1 MYQHQ
6 HPAAPLPNLQLPR
19 TLNRPAFAEVQRE
32 AILAVEPNLGQVPFE
47 YIRKGLHS
55 RGEEYVQTYHSWPQS
70 PQRWYHHNSPRS
82 RLPSSFDIVPT
93 RGAAPPTHI
102 LAVQSSPSSK
112 HPTTDSVFL
121 VPTHHIVLAANCS
134 HIPRIPISRPQIR
147 SSGKVTVPV
156 MPLVVPHAEA
166 FAPLHAF
173 LVSHRLD
180 RLMSALLP
188 VPPSMLSMRG
198 GATSSAGGPF
208 AHISAPQIATF
219 LAASASGDK
228 MSALMALTRT
238 VSAIWRNACGLGIFD
253 RDLWA
258 ALDFSWE
265 VILGAMNM
273 VATRAV

>member
-1 MYQHQ
+1 MASVT
-6 HPAAPLPNLQLPR
+6 AAVVPPQLPR
-19 TLNRPAFAEVQRE
+19 
-32 AILAVEPNLGQVPFE
+32 
-47 YIRKGLHS
+47 S
-55 RGEEYVQTYHSWPQS
+55 RV
-70 PQRWYHHNSPRS
+70 
-82 RLPSSFDIVPT
+82 PSSFDIAPA

-121 VPTHHIVLAANCS
+121 VPTHHIVLAANCA
-134 HIPRIPISRPQIR
+134 HIPRIPISRPQMR
-147 SSGKVTVPV
+147 SSGKLTVPV

-166 FAPLHAF
+166 FAPLHAY
-173 LVSHRLD
+173 LIAHRLD
-180 RLMSALLP
+180 RLMSTLLP
-188 VPPSMLSMRG
+188 VPPSMLSTRG
-198 GATSSAGGPF
+198 GGTSSAGGPF

-238 VSAIWRNACGLGIFD
+238 VSAIWRNACALGIFD

>member
-1 MYQHQ
+1 MYHVAARPAQHHYHEMYQHQ

-19 TLNRPAFAEVQRE
+19 TLNRPAFTEVQRE

-47 YIRKGLHS
+47 YIRKGLHA
-55 RGEEYVQTYHSWPQS
+55 RGEELMASVAAAVVPPQL
-70 PQRWYHHNSPRS
+70 PRS
-82 RLPSSFDIVPT
+82 RRP
-93 RGAAPPTHI
+93 PPTHI

-112 HPTTDSVFL
+112 HPVPDVAFL
-121 VPTHHIVLAANCS
+121 IPTHHIVLAANCA
-134 HIPRIPISRPQIR
+134 HIPRIPLSRPQMR
-147 SSGKVTVPV
+147 SNGMLAVPV

-166 FAPLHAF
+166 FAPLHTF
-173 LVSHRLD
+173 LVARRLD

-188 VPPSMLSMRG
+188 VPPSMLS
-198 GATSSAGGPF
+198 GARAGTSAAAGPF
-208 AHISAPQIATF
+208 AHISAPQVATF

-238 VSAIWRNACGLGIFD
+238 VSAIWRNACALGIFD

-273 VATRAV
+273 VATGAV

>member
-19 TLNRPAFAEVQRE
+19 TLNRPAFTEVQRD

-47 YIRKGLHS
+47 YIRKGLHA
-55 RGEEYVQTYHSWPQS
+55 RGEELMASINAAKVPPQL
-70 PQRWYHHNSPRS
+70 PRT
-82 RLPSSFDIVPT
+82 RLPASFDIAPT
-93 RGAAPPTHI
+93 HGTPPPTHI
-102 LAVQSSPSSK
+102 LAVQSSPSSGR
-112 HPTTDSVFL
+112 PVSDAVFL
-121 VPTHHIVLAANCS
+121 VPTHHIVLAAHCA
-134 HIPRIPISRPQIR
+134 HIPRLPVSRPQTR
-147 SSGKVTVPV
+147 SSGAFAVPV

-173 LVSHRLD
+173 LVAHRLD
-180 RLMSALLP
+180 RLMANLLP
-188 VPPSMLSMRG
+188 VPPAMLAASRTG
-198 GATSSAGGPF
+198 GASAAAGPF
-208 AHISAPQIATF
+208 AHVSAPQVAY
-219 LAASASGDK
+219 

-238 VSAIWRNACGLGIFD
+238 VSAIWRNACALGIFD

-273 VATRAV
+273 VATGAV

>member
-19 TLNRPAFAEVQRE
+19 TLNRPAFTEVQRD

-47 YIRKGLHS
+47 YIRKGLHA
-55 RGEEYVQTYHSWPQS
+55 RGEELMASISAAKVPPQL
-70 PQRWYHHNSPRS
+70 PRT
-82 RLPSSFDIVPT
+82 RLPASFDIAPT
-93 RGAAPPTHI
+93 HGTPPPTHI
-102 LAVQSSPSSK
+102 LAVQSSPSSGR
-112 HPTTDSVFL
+112 PVSDAVFL
-121 VPTHHIVLAANCS
+121 VPTHHIVLAAHCA
-134 HIPRIPISRPQIR
+134 HIPRLPVSRPQTR
-147 SSGKVTVPV
+147 SSGAFAVPV

-173 LVSHRLD
+173 LVAHRLD
-180 RLMSALLP
+180 RLMANLLP
-188 VPPSMLSMRG
+188 VPPAMLAGTRAG
-198 GATSSAGGPF
+198 SASGPF
-208 AHISAPQIATF
+208 AHVSAPQVATY
-219 LAASASGDK
+219 LAASAAGDK

-238 VSAIWRNACGLGIFD
+238 VSAIWRNACALGIFD

-273 VATRAV
+273 VATGAV

>member
-1 MYQHQ
+1 MASVT
-6 HPAAPLPNLQLPR
+6 AAVVPPQL
-19 TLNRPAFAEVQRE
+19 
-32 AILAVEPNLGQVPFE
+32 
-47 YIRKGLHS
+47 
-55 RGEEYVQTYHSWPQS
+55 
-70 PQRWYHHNSPRS
+70 PRS
-82 RLPSSFDIVPT
+82 RLPSSFDIAPT

-112 HPTTDSVFL
+112 HPTTDTVFL
-121 VPTHHIVLAANCS
+121 VPTHHIVLAANCA
-134 HIPRIPISRPQIR
+134 HIPRIPISRPHTR
-147 SSGKVTVPV
+147 SNGMRTVPV

-173 LVSHRLD
+173 LISHRLD
-180 RLMSALLP
+180 RLMGALLP

-198 GATSSAGGPF
+198 GAASSAGGPF
-208 AHISAPQIATF
+208 AHLSAPQIATF

-238 VSAIWRNACGLGIFD
+238 VSAIWRNACALGIFD

-273 VATRAV
+273 VATRQV

>member
-1 MYQHQ
+1 
-6 HPAAPLPNLQLPR
+6 
-19 TLNRPAFAEVQRE
+19 
-32 AILAVEPNLGQVPFE
+32 
-47 YIRKGLHS
+47 
-55 RGEEYVQTYHSWPQS
+55 VQT
-70 PQRWYHHNSPRS
+70 
-82 RLPSSFDIVPT
+82 
-93 RGAAPPTHI
+93 
-102 LAVQSSPSSK
+102 SPSSK

-121 VPTHHIVLAANCS
+121 VPAHHIVLAANCA
-134 HIPRIPISRPQIR
+134 HIPRIPVSRPHVR
-147 SSGKVTVPV
+147 SNGMLTVPV

-188 VPPSMLSMRG
+188 VPPSMLSHRGSASRG
-198 GATSSAGGPF
+198 GGSSSAGGPF
-208 AHISAPQIATF
+208 AHISIPQVATF
-219 LAASASGDK
+219 LATSASGDK

-238 VSAIWRNACGLGIFD
+238 VSAIWRNACALGVFD
-253 RDLWA
+253 RELWA

>member
-19 TLNRPAFAEVQRE
+19 TLNRPAFAEVQRD

-47 YIRKGLHS
+47 YIRKGLHA
-55 RGEEYVQTYHSWPQS
+55 RGEELMVSINAAKVPPQL
-70 PQRWYHHNSPRS
+70 PRA
-82 RLPSSFDIVPT
+82 RLPASFDIAPRHGT
-93 RGAAPPTHI
+93 PPPTHI

-112 HPTTDSVFL
+112 HPVSDVVFL
-121 VPTHHIVLAANCS
+121 VPTHHIVLAAHCA
-134 HIPRIPISRPQIR
+134 HIPRLPVSRPQAR
-147 SSGKVTVPV
+147 SSGALAVPV

-173 LVSHRLD
+173 LVTHRLD
-180 RLMSALLP
+180 RLTAALLP
-188 VPPSMLSMRG
+188 VPPAMLAATRAG
-198 GATSSAGGPF
+198 GASAAAGPF
-208 AHISAPQIATF
+208 AHVSAPQIATF
-219 LAASASGDK
+219 LAASAAGDK

-238 VSAIWRNACGLGIFD
+238 VSAIWRNACALGVFD

-273 VATRAV
+273 VATGAV

>member
-19 TLNRPAFAEVQRE
+19 TLNRPAFTEVQRD

-47 YIRKGLHS
+47 YIRKGLHA
-55 RGEEYVQTYHSWPQS
+55 RGEELMASINAAKVPPQL
-70 PQRWYHHNSPRS
+70 PRT
-82 RLPSSFDIVPT
+82 RLPASFDIAPT
-93 RGAAPPTHI
+93 HGTPPPTHI
-102 LAVQSSPSSK
+102 LAVQSSPSSGR
-112 HPTTDSVFL
+112 PVSDAVFL
-121 VPTHHIVLAANCS
+121 VPTHHIVLAAHCA
-134 HIPRIPISRPQIR
+134 HIPRLPVSRPQTR
-147 SSGKVTVPV
+147 SSGAFAVPV

-173 LVSHRLD
+173 LVAHRLD
-180 RLMSALLP
+180 RLMANLLP
-188 VPPSMLSMRG
+188 VPPAMLAATRTG
-198 GATSSAGGPF
+198 GASAAAGPF
-208 AHISAPQIATF
+208 AHVSAPQVATY
-219 LAASASGDK
+219 LAASAAGDK

-238 VSAIWRNACGLGIFD
+238 VSAIWRNACALGVFD

-273 VATRAV
+273 VATGAV

>member
-1 MYQHQ
+1 MASV
-6 HPAAPLPNLQLPR
+6 AAAVVPPQLPR
-19 TLNRPAFAEVQRE
+19 
-32 AILAVEPNLGQVPFE
+32 
-47 YIRKGLHS
+47 S
-55 RGEEYVQTYHSWPQS
+55 RV
-70 PQRWYHHNSPRS
+70 
-82 RLPSSFDIVPT
+82 PSSFDVAPA

-121 VPTHHIVLAANCS
+121 VPTHHIVLAANCA
-134 HIPRIPISRPQIR
+134 HIPRIPISRPQMR
-147 SSGKVTVPV
+147 SSGKLTVPV

-166 FAPLHAF
+166 FAPLHAY

-188 VPPSMLSMRG
+188 VPPSMLSHHGAATRG
-198 GATSSAGGPF
+198 GAPSSAAGPF
-208 AHISAPQIATF
+208 AHISAPQVATF

-238 VSAIWRNACGLGIFD
+238 VSAIWRNACALGVFD
-253 RDLWA
+253 RELWA